1 MQVELENVKADAK
14 VEVNAA
20 YRHLDEQSTEMNCL
34 LTAANQVR
42 HPCDQA
48 TALQFDCMISVQAQ
62 SSSAMVSKVKDV
74 FECSLSCI
82 FSL

>member
-1 MQVELENVKADAK
+1 MQVELENVKGDAK

-42 HPCDQA
+42 HPC
-48 TALQFDCMISVQAQ
+48 ALQFDYMISVQAQ

-74 FECSLSCI
+74 FGCPLSCI
-82 FSL
+82 FFL

>member
-14 VEVNAA
+14 LQVNAA
-20 YRHLDEQSTEMNCL
+20 YRHLDEQSIEMNCL
-34 LTAANQVR
+34 LTAANQVC

-48 TALQFDCMISVQAQ
+48 TALQFDCMILVQAQ
-62 SSSAMVSKVKDV
+62 SSSAMVSEVKYV

-82 FSL
+82 FFL